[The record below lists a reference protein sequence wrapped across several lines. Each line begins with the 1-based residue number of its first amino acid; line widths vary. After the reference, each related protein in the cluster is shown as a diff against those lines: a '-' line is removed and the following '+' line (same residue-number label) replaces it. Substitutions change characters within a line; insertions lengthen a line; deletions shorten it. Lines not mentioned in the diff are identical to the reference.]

1 MTKKAF
7 ITGASRGIGKAIAL
21 RLAKDGF
28 DIIGICRSGLASLEE
43 TRKGVEACGR
53 SFRGAAFD
61 IANRSETTEK
71 LTELF
76 GDSAPDAVIYNAG
89 ITRDNMFVFMTP
101 EEWDSVM
108 RTNLDGFYNVV
119 QPLLFAMIARRSGR
133 IIAITSASGQSGQ
146 AGQVNYAASK
156 AALAAAVKSL
166 AREVG
171 RKGILVNAVA
181 PGVIETDMTAKLPLD
196 QILPM
201 IPVKRMGRPEEI
213 AGVVSF
219 LCSEDSTYVHG
230 QIIAANGGLIT

>member
-1 MTKKAF
+1 MLLSKQIF
-7 ITGASRGIGKAIAL
+7 DDSRLTISVTEDAEGFA
-21 RLAKDGF
+21 LAKECLAGRF
-28 DIIGICRSGLASLEE
+28 AAVEHLSPVPVRIPELVVRNEGII
-43 TRKGVEACGR
+43 
-53 SFRGAAFD
+53 
-61 IANRSETTEK
+61 
-71 LTELF
+71 
-76 GDSAPDAVIYNAG
+76 
-89 ITRDNMFVFMTP
+89 TP
-101 EEWDSVM
+101 
-108 RTNLDGFYNVV
+108 
-119 QPLLFAMIARRSGR
+119 
-133 IIAITSASGQSGQ
+133 
-146 AGQVNYAASK
+146 GQVNYAASK

-201 IPVKRMGRPEEI
+201 IPVRRMGRPEEI